1 MDRPQYYRFHQGQ
14 KQLPFADSEYETR
27 LKILRQTMHETG
39 VDACVLTSMHNVS
52 YYSGFLYCSFGRPY
66 AQVVTKTD
74 TVTFSA
80 GIDAAQPWRRCYGDN
95 ITYTDWQRHNYWR
108 AILSV
113 TGTGKTIGFE
123 GDHMSYAQYESMNQM
138 FPDANWENMSM
149 ILEDLASVKDDHE
162 IDCFRTAVEVTDKVY
177 EEILP
182 MLRPGYSE
190 KDVANAMVSKYRE
203 YAEGEAY
210 SPIVATGPNG
220 ALPHAIPTDREFQNG
235 DFVVIDAAAKYG
247 GYHADMTRTPVVG
260 SSTSKHEEI
269 YSIVKEA
276 QQRGCDI
283 AKAGVPCKD
292 VDAATRDYITEMGY
306 GEYYTHGTGHG
317 LGLEIHTSPR
327 FSPQS
332 EQVLEKNNVMT
343 IEPGIYLAGWG
354 GVRIEDDVI
363 IGNEDCEILN
373 KTTKELVV
381 LN

>member
-1 MDRPQYYRFHQGQ
+1 MNDSIYSKRQ
-14 KQLPFADSEYETR
+14 KD
-27 LKILRQTMHETG
+27 LRM
-39 VDACVLTSMHNVS
+39 VLDERGLDGMLITNLTNVR
-52 YYSGFLYCSFGRPY
+52 YISGFTGSAASCLITPEGQYFVTDGRY
-66 AQVVTKTD
+66 IEQSKAQVKG
-74 TVTFSA
+74 FERF
-80 GIDAAQPWRRCYGDN
+80 IDMNSHLSQIKDN
-95 ITYTDWQRHNYWR
+95 NLNPNGFKL
-108 AILSV
+108 A
-113 TGTGKTIGFE
+113 FE
-123 GDHMSYAQYESMNQM
+123 GDHMSYALYENMISM
-138 FPDANWENMSM
+138 FPNTKWENSSM
-149 ILEDLASVKDDHE
+149 ILEDLAAVKDDHE
-162 IDCFRTAVEVTDKVY
+162 LECIRTAVEVTDKVY

-182 MLRPGYSE
+182 MLRPGFTE
-190 KDVANAMVSKYRE
+190 KQVANTMVSKYRE

-235 DFVVIDAAAKYG
+235 DFIVIDAAAKYG

-260 SSTSKHEEI
+260 KATEKHKEV

-283 AKAGVPCKD
+283 AKAGVPCKK
-292 VDAATRDYITEMGY
+292 VDAATRDYIGEMGY

-332 EQVLEKNNVMT
+332 KQVLEVNNVMT

-363 IGNEDCEILN
+363 IGEDDCEILN
-373 KTTKELVV
+373 QTTKDLVV

>member
-1 MDRPQYYRFHQGQ
+1 MN
-14 KQLPFADSEYETR
+14 DSIYSKR
-27 LKILRQTMHETG
+27 QQDLRK
-39 VDACVLTSMHNVS
+39 VLDERGLDGMLITNLTNIR
-52 YYSGFLYCSFGRPY
+52 YISGFTGSAASCLITPEGQYFITDGRY
-66 AQVVTKTD
+66 IEQSKAQVKG
-74 TVTFSA
+74 FERF
-80 GIDAAQPWRRCYGDN
+80 IDMNSHLSQIKDN
-95 ITYTDWQRHNYWR
+95 NLNPNGFKL
-108 AILSV
+108 A
-113 TGTGKTIGFE
+113 FE
-123 GDHMSYAQYESMNQM
+123 GDHMSYALY
-138 FPDANWENMSM
+138 ENMISVFPNTKWKNSSM

-162 IDCFRTAVEVTDKVY
+162 LECIRTAVEVTDKVY

-182 MLRPGYSE
+182 MLRPGFTE
-190 KDVANAMVSKYRE
+190 KQVANTMVSKYRE

-220 ALPHAIPTDREFQNG
+220 ALPHAIPTDREFENG
-235 DFVVIDAAAKYG
+235 DFIVIDAAAKYG
-247 GYHADMTRTPVVG
+247 GYHADMTRTPVIG
-260 SSTSKHEEI
+260 EATEKHKEV

-283 AKAGVPCKD
+283 AKAGVPCKE
-292 VDAATRDYITEMGY
+292 VDAATREYIGEMGY

-332 EQVLEKNNVMT
+332 EQVLEVNNVMT

-363 IGNEDCEILN
+363 IGKDDCEILN
-373 KTTKELVV
+373 QTTKDLII

>member
-1 MDRPQYYRFHQGQ
+1 SAASCLITPKGQYFIT
-14 KQLPFADSEYETR
+14 D
-27 LKILRQTMHETG
+27 
-39 VDACVLTSMHNVS
+39 
-52 YYSGFLYCSFGRPY
+52 GRY
-66 AQVVTKTD
+66 IEQSKAQVKG
-74 TVTFSA
+74 FERF
-80 GIDAAQPWRRCYGDN
+80 IDMSSHLSQIKDN
-95 ITYTDWQRHNYWR
+95 KLNSNGFKL
-108 AILSV
+108 A
-113 TGTGKTIGFE
+113 FE
-123 GDHMSYAQYESMNQM
+123 GDHMSYALYENMISM
-138 FPDANWENMSM
+138 FPNTKWENSSM
-149 ILEDLASVKDDHE
+149 ILENLAAVKDEHE
-162 IDCFRTAVEVTDKVY
+162 LECIRTAVEVTDKVY

-182 MLRPGYSE
+182 MLRPGFTE
-190 KDVANAMVSKYRE
+190 KQVANTMVSKYRE

-235 DFVVIDAAAKYG
+235 DFIVIDAAAKYG

-260 SSTSKHEEI
+260 EATGKHKEV
-269 YSIVKEA
+269 YSVVKEA

-283 AKAGVPCKD
+283 AKAGVPCKE
-292 VDAATRDYITEMGY
+292 VDAATREYIGEMGY

-332 EQVLEKNNVMT
+332 KQVLEVNNVMT

-363 IGNEDCEILN
+363 IGKDDCEILN
-373 KTTKELVV
+373 QTTKDLVV

>member
-1 MDRPQYYRFHQGQ
+1 MNDSIYSKRQ
-14 KQLPFADSEYETR
+14 KD
-27 LKILRQTMHETG
+27 LRM
-39 VDACVLTSMHNVS
+39 VLDERGLDGMLITNLTNVR
-52 YYSGFLYCSFGRPY
+52 YISGFTGSAASCLITPEGQYFVTDGRY
-66 AQVVTKTD
+66 IEQSKAQVKG
-74 TVTFSA
+74 FERF
-80 GIDAAQPWRRCYGDN
+80 IDMNSHLSQIKDN
-95 ITYTDWQRHNYWR
+95 NLNPNGFKL
-108 AILSV
+108 A
-113 TGTGKTIGFE
+113 FE
-123 GDHMSYAQYESMNQM
+123 GDHMSYALYENMISM
-138 FPDANWENMSM
+138 FPNTKWENSSM
-149 ILEDLASVKDDHE
+149 ILEDLAAVKDDHE
-162 IDCFRTAVEVTDKVY
+162 LECIRTAVEVTDKVY

-182 MLRPGYSE
+182 MLRPGFTE
-190 KDVANAMVSKYRE
+190 KQVANTMVSKYRE

-235 DFVVIDAAAKYG
+235 DFIVIDAAAKYG

-260 SSTSKHEEI
+260 EATEKHKEV

-283 AKAGVPCKD
+283 AKAGVPCKK
-292 VDAATRDYITEMGY
+292 VDAATRDYIGEMGY

-332 EQVLEKNNVMT
+332 KQVLEVNNVMT

-363 IGNEDCEILN
+363 IGEDDCEILN
-373 KTTKELVV
+373 QTTKDLVI

>member
-1 MDRPQYYRFHQGQ
+1 MN
-14 KQLPFADSEYETR
+14 DSIYSKR
-27 LKILRQTMHETG
+27 QQDLRK
-39 VDACVLTSMHNVS
+39 VLDERGLDGMLITNLTNVR
-52 YYSGFLYCSFGRPY
+52 YISGFTGSAASCLITPEGQFFITDGRY
-66 AQVVTKTD
+66 IEQSKAQVKG
-74 TVTFSA
+74 FERF
-80 GIDAAQPWRRCYGDN
+80 IDMNSHLSQIKDN
-95 ITYTDWQRHNYWR
+95 NLNPNGFKL
-108 AILSV
+108 A
-113 TGTGKTIGFE
+113 FE
-123 GDHMSYAQYESMNQM
+123 GDHMSYALYENMISM
-138 FPDANWENMSM
+138 FPNTKWENSSM

-162 IDCFRTAVEVTDKVY
+162 LECIRTAVEVTDKVY

-182 MLRPGYSE
+182 MLRPGFTE
-190 KDVANAMVSKYRE
+190 KQVANTMVSKYRE

-235 DFVVIDAAAKYG
+235 DFIVIDAAAKYG

-260 SSTSKHEEI
+260 EATEKHKEV

-283 AKAGVPCKD
+283 AKAGVPCKK
-292 VDAATRDYITEMGY
+292 VDAATRDYIGEMGY

-332 EQVLEKNNVMT
+332 KQVLEVNNVMT

-363 IGNEDCEILN
+363 IGEDDCEILN
-373 KTTKELVV
+373 QTTKDLVI

>member
-1 MDRPQYYRFHQGQ
+1 MN
-14 KQLPFADSEYETR
+14 DSIYSKR
-27 LKILRQTMHETG
+27 QQDLRK
-39 VDACVLTSMHNVS
+39 VLDERGLDGMLITNLTNVR
-52 YYSGFLYCSFGRPY
+52 YISGFTGSAASCLITPEGQYFITDGRY
-66 AQVVTKTD
+66 IEQSKAQVKG
-74 TVTFSA
+74 FERF
-80 GIDAAQPWRRCYGDN
+80 IDMNSHLSQIKDN
-95 ITYTDWQRHNYWR
+95 NLNPNGFKL
-108 AILSV
+108 A
-113 TGTGKTIGFE
+113 FE
-123 GDHMSYAQYESMNQM
+123 GDHMSYALYENMISM
-138 FPDANWENMSM
+138 FPNTKWENSSM
-149 ILEDLASVKDDHE
+149 ILEDLAAVKDDHE
-162 IDCFRTAVEVTDKVY
+162 LECIRTAVEVTDKVY

-182 MLRPGYSE
+182 MLRPGFTE
-190 KDVANAMVSKYRE
+190 KQVANTMVSKYRE

-235 DFVVIDAAAKYG
+235 DFIVIDAAAKYG
-247 GYHADMTRTPVVG
+247 GYHADMTRTPVVREA
-260 SSTSKHEEI
+260 TEKQKEV

-283 AKAGVPCKD
+283 AKAGVPCKE
-292 VDAATRDYITEMGY
+292 VDAATREYIGEMGY

-332 EQVLEKNNVMT
+332 EQVLEVNNVMT

-363 IGNEDCEILN
+363 IGKDDCEILN
-373 KTTKELVV
+373 QTTKDLVV